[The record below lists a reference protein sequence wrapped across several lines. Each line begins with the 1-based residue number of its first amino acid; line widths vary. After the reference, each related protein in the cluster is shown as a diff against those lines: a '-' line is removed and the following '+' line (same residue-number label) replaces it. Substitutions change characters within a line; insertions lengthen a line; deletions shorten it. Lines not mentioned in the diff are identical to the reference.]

1 MTMDRFHPAVGTWFR
16 ERFGAPTEAQ
26 ARGWAEIA
34 SGRDTLIMAPTG
46 SGKTLAAFLAGIDGL
61 VRRAVG
67 GELDDVTRI
76 VYVSPLKALGADVE
90 RNLEAPLR
98 GIEATAMRL
107 GTLVPPIRT
116 ALRTGDTSQTD
127 RARILRRPPH
137 VLITTPESLY
147 LLLTSEKGRG
157 VLGGVE
163 TVIVDEIHALVGNKR
178 GAHLALSLERLGAL
192 VGRKLVR
199 IGLSATVQAVDE
211 VAHFLVGSM
220 PSDIGKSA
228 PRPCRIVDAGR
239 KQPLDIGVEVPKE
252 PLGAVA
258 SREAWKD
265 VHARLGALIGA
276 HKTTLIFVPSRRMCE
291 RVAHDLEAL
300 LGKGIVAAHHGALAK
315 RTRLGVERR
324 LQSGQLRAVV
334 ATASLELGIDIGD
347 VELVCQ
353 LGSPR
358 SIAVLRQRIG
368 RAHHSVGGTPKGRIF
383 AMTRDELVECAAAA
397 RAMVRG
403 QIDRH
408 VDRPAPLDVLSQQLV
423 ATCAAGKGA
432 DSESAA
438 AAWGDDELYAL
449 VRGAAPYAG
458 LPRQEFDD
466 VVAML
471 GDGIATRRG
480 RSGAH
485 LHLDRVNGKVRGRR
499 GARLA
504 ALTSGGAIP
513 DKADYAVVEDPTGAV
528 VGTLDEDFAI
538 ESMAGDIFLLGSHS
552 WRIRRVENGVVRV
565 EDAAGL
571 PPTVPFWNGEGLAR
585 SGELSREVAQLR
597 AELLALPSER
607 ALELLVDDC
616 KLERGAAVEA
626 LQYVVEGAQAL
637 GAVPTQTC
645 VVAERFFDDAGGM
658 QLVIHAPFGARINRA
673 WGLALRKKFCRTFD
687 FELQAAASDDAILL
701 SIGPQHSFP
710 LDAIFGFVTPA
721 TVEETLVQA
730 ALQSPMW
737 ETRWRWNATRALA
750 VLRFTSG
757 KRTPP
762 PLLRM
767 RAADLMAAVFPEA
780 AGCQDNHGG
789 AMRED
794 MALPEHPLVTETVR
808 DCLQEAMDADGLR
821 DVLERVAAGEIT
833 CVARDTVAPSPWAH
847 AILNAMPYTF
857 LDDAPLEERRSRAV
871 KSTRTTGDLGI
882 VDGDAI
888 RAVVAEA
895 EPDPRDADELHDLL
909 CTAIALAPRHG
920 WRAFYDQLAAAGRAS
935 TIRPV
940 HTDLWVATERRA
952 VAEAAYAA
960 DDVATTAL
968 VGGFLMT
975 AGPQTAAQIGAALE
989 LTIDRVD
996 IALARLEA
1004 DGRVLQGHFAH
1015 GAGGPVEWCERG
1027 LLQRIHRRT
1036 IGTLRERVRPVT
1048 PADFVRFLLRWQ
1060 HVMPGTRLHGVE
1072 GVAKVVDQLEG
1083 LELPAAAWEREVLP
1097 SRVHDYAP
1105 AMLDELCLSGEIAWA
1120 RLRVTPPEAELNPR
1134 ARAGAIGLFAR
1145 THAGW
1150 LIDPYARTDAPPS
1163 TWEHLSPLAREVA
1176 AHLERRGAAF
1186 VADLATA
1193 LNPGGPEPM
1202 TKIEDALWELLRTG
1216 AATSDGF
1223 AGLRSLLT
1231 PRADRPRRGV
1241 AGRWSLLH
1249 RDAPRRAEDA
1259 GPFGDGSPV
1268 ELAWAYLRRWGV
1280 MMRQLLVRESAAP
1293 PWRELVAVYR
1303 RLEARGEIRGG
1314 RFVSGVS
1321 GEQFALPGAVE
1332 ALRALHHRHGAAPPA
1347 PEEVRVAA
1355 TDPLNLVGI
1364 LTPGPRVPSV
1374 GGHSVAYRNGVPNL
1388 PPPAEI
1394 SRGVA

>member
-1 MTMDRFHPAVGTWFR
+1 MLEAFHPAVATWFR
-16 ERFGAPTEAQ
+16 ERFSAPTEAQ
-26 ARGWAEIA
+26 SRGWAEIA

-61 VRRAVG
+61 VRRAVSG
-67 GELDDVTRI
+67 GLDDVTRI
-76 VYVSPLKALGADVE
+76 LYVSPLKALGADVE

-157 VLGGVE
+157 VLSGAE

-178 GAHLALSLERLGAL
+178 GAHLALSLERLDHL
-192 VGRKLVR
+192 VGRKLTR
-199 IGLSATVQAVDE
+199 IGLSATVHAAEEVGCFLTGVDE
-211 VAHFLVGSM
+211 RGRA
-220 PSDIGKSA
+220 
-228 PRPCRIVDAGR
+228 RPCRIVDAGR
-239 KQPLDIGVEVPKE
+239 KQPLDVAVEVPRE

-265 VHARLGALIGA
+265 VHTRLCTLIGE
-276 HKTTLIFVPSRRMCE
+276 HKTTLVFVPSRRLCE
-291 RVAHDLEAL
+291 RVAHDLEEL
-300 LGKGIVAAHHGALAK
+300 LGKGVVAAHHGALAK

-368 RAHHSVGGTPKGRIF
+368 RAHHAVGGTPKGRIF
-383 AMTRDELVECAAAA
+383 AMTRDELLECAAAA

-403 QIDRH
+403 TIDRH

-423 ATCAAGKGA
+423 ATCATGDFGA
-432 DSESAA
+432 QA
-438 AAWGDDELYAL
+438 LYQL
-449 VRGAAPYAG
+449 VRGAAPYAA
-458 LPRQEFDD
+458 LPRDEFDD
-466 VVAML
+466 VLDML
-471 GDGIATRRG
+471 GDGVATRRG

-485 LHLDRVNGKVRGRR
+485 LHLDRVNQRVRGRR

-513 DKADYAVVEDPTGAV
+513 DKADYLVVEDPTEAV

-552 WRIRRVENGVVRV
+552 WRIRRVEAGKVRV
-565 EDAAGL
+565 EDANGL

-585 SGELSREVAQLR
+585 TAELSREVAELRRELSQLPIEG
-597 AELLALPSER
+597 ALAL
-607 ALELLVDDC
+607 LTGDC
-616 KLERGAAVEA
+616 CVEHGGAAQA
-626 LQYVVEGAQAL
+626 LQYVVEGTQAL
-637 GAVPTQTC
+637 GAVPTQDC

-673 WGLALRKKFCRTFD
+673 WGLALRKKFCRAFD

-710 LDAIFGFVTPA
+710 LDAIFGFVAPEV
-721 TVEETLVQA
+721 VEETLVQA

-750 VLRFTSG
+750 VLRFSSG
-757 KRTPP
+757 RRTPP

-767 RAADLMAAVFPEA
+767 RAANLMAAVFPEA

-794 MALPEHPLVTETVR
+794 MALPDHPLVLETMR

-821 DVLERVAAGEIT
+821 GVLERIRAGQVQ
-833 CVARDTVAPSPWAH
+833 CLARDTVAPSPWAH

-871 KSTRTTGDLGI
+871 STRRTEGALAV

-895 EPDPRDADELHDLL
+895 EPDPRDPDELHDLL
-909 CTAIALAPRHG
+909 CTAIAVAPRTS
-920 WRAFYDQLAAAGRAS
+920 WRDWYDALVAAGRAS
-935 TIRPV
+935 TLRGR
-940 HTDLWVATERRA
+940 WVATERRA
-952 VAEAAYAA
+952 LAEGAYA
-960 DDVATTAL
+960 DDDAGTTAL
-968 VGGFLMT
+968 VGGYLLT
-975 AGPQTAAQIGAALE
+975 SGPVTVAVIAAALE
-989 LTIDRVD
+989 LPTDRVD
-996 IALARLEA
+996 VALARLEA
-1004 DGRVLQGHFAH
+1004 DGRILQGSFS
-1015 GAGGPVEWCERG
+1015 GSSTVEWCERG

-1036 IGTLRERVRPVT
+1036 IGSLRERVRPVA
-1048 PADFVRFLLRWQ
+1048 PSDLIRFLLRWQ
-1060 HVMPGTRLHGVE
+1060 HVMPGTRLFGVD
-1072 GVAKVVDQLEG
+1072 GVARVVEQLEG
-1083 LELPAAAWEREVLP
+1083 LELPAAAWEREILP

-1105 AMLDELCLSGEIAWA
+1105 AMLDELCLSGEVAWA

-1145 THAGW
+1145 AHASFI
-1150 LIDPYARTDAPPS
+1150 IDPYARTDEPPS
-1163 TWEHLSPLAREVA
+1163 KWAHLSPLSREVA
-1176 AHLERRGAAF
+1176 AALELRGAAF
-1186 VADLATA
+1186 VGDLAAA
-1193 LNPGGPEPM
+1193 LGRAVPE
-1202 TKIEDALWELLRTG
+1202 IEDALWELVRTG

-1223 AGLRSLLT
+1223 AGLRTLIT
-1231 PRADRPRRGV
+1231 PRSERARRGV

-1249 RDAPRRAEDA
+1249 RDAPRRAADA

-1268 ELAWAYLRRWGV
+1268 ELAWIYLRRWGV
-1280 MMRQLLVRESAAP
+1280 MMRQLLLREPAAP
-1293 PWRELVAVYR
+1293 PWRDLVAVYR

-1314 RFVSGVS
+1314 RFVGGMS
-1321 GEQFALPGAVE
+1321 GEQFALPEAVE
-1332 ALRALHHRHGAAPPA
+1332 ALRALKSAPLVA
-1347 PEEVRVAA
+1347 EEVRVAA

-1364 LTPGPRVPSV
+1364 LTPGPRVPTVSAQPL
-1374 GGHSVAYRNGVPNL
+1374 GYRNGVPVL
-1388 PPPAEI
+1388 AV
-1394 SRGVA
+1394 RGVA

>member
-1 MTMDRFHPAVGTWFR
+1 VALDRFHAAVATWFR
-16 ERFGAPTEAQ
+16 ERFGVPTEAQ
-26 ARGWAEIA
+26 TRGWAEIA

-76 VYVSPLKALGADVE
+76 LYVSPLKALGADVE
-90 RNLEAPLR
+90 RNLDAPLR

-107 GTLVPPIRT
+107 GVMVPPIRT

-127 RARILRRPPH
+127 RARIVRRPPH
-137 VLITTPESLY
+137 VLITTPESMY

-157 VLGGVE
+157 VLAGVE

-178 GAHLALSLERLGAL
+178 GAHMALSLERLDAL
-192 VGRKLVR
+192 VTSSGQRRPTR

-211 VAHFLVGSM
+211 VAAFLTGVADDG
-220 PSDIGKSA
+220 A
-228 PRPCRIVDAGR
+228 RPCRIVDAGR
-239 KQPLDIGVEVPKE
+239 KQPLDVLVEVPKE
-252 PLGAVA
+252 PLSAVA

-265 VHARLGALIGA
+265 VHERLGALINE

-315 RTRLGVERR
+315 RTRLSVEKK

-368 RAHHSVGGTPKGRIF
+368 RAHHAVGGTPKGRIF
-383 AMTRDELVECAAAA
+383 AMTRDEVVECAAAA

-423 ATCAAGKGA
+423 ATCSTG
-432 DSESAA
+432 DF
-438 AAWGDDELYAL
+438 GDDALYRL
-449 VRGAAPYAG
+449 VRGAAPYAN
-458 LPRQEFDD
+458 LPRSEFDD

-485 LHLDRVNGKVRGRR
+485 LHLDRVNKRVRGRR
-499 GARLA
+499 GARIA

-513 DKADYAVVEDPTGAV
+513 DKADYLVVEDPTEAV

-552 WRIRRVENGVVRV
+552 WRIRRVEAGVVRV

-585 SGELSREVAQLR
+585 SEELSREVAELR
-597 AELLALPSER
+597 GELLGRPVDAAL
-607 ALELLVDDC
+607 ALLVDDC
-616 KLERGAAVEA
+616 KLERGAAEQA
-626 LQYVVEGAQAL
+626 LQYVVEGAEAL
-637 GAVPTQTC
+637 GVVPTQTC

-673 WGLALRKKFCRTFD
+673 WGLALRKKFCRAFD

-710 LDAIFGFVTPA
+710 LDAIFGFVTPGI
-721 TVEETLVQA
+721 VEETLVQA

-737 ETRWRWNATRALA
+737 ETRWRWNATRSLA
-750 VLRFTSG
+750 VLRFTGG

-789 AMRED
+789 VMRED
-794 MALPEHPLVTETVR
+794 MALPDHPLVLETMR
-808 DCLQEAMDADGLR
+808 DCLQEAMDAEGLKR
-821 DVLERVAAGEIT
+821 VLERVAAGEIQ

-871 KSTRTTGDLGI
+871 KSGRTQGDLGI

-909 CTAIALAPRHG
+909 CTAVALQPRG
-920 WRAFYDQLAAAGRAS
+920 AWRAWYDELVNTGRAS
-935 TIRPV
+935 TIHGR
-940 HTDLWVATERRA
+940 WVATERRA
-952 VAEAAYAA
+952 LAEGAYGD
-960 DDVATTAL
+960 DDVATSAL
-968 VGGFLMT
+968 VGGFMLT
-975 AGPQTAAQIGAALE
+975 AGPQTAAQVAAALALPTE
-989 LTIDRVD
+989 RVD

-1004 DGRVLQGHFAH
+1004 DGRVLQGSFT
-1015 GAGGPVEWCERG
+1015 GAKILEWCERG

-1036 IGTLRERVRPVT
+1036 IGTLRERTRPVA
-1048 PADFVRFLLRWQ
+1048 PSEFVRFLLRWQ

-1072 GVAKVVDQLEG
+1072 GVAKVIDQLEG
-1083 LELPAAAWEREVLP
+1083 LELPAPAWEREILP
-1097 SRVHDYAP
+1097 ARVHDYAP
-1105 AMLDELCLSGEIAWA
+1105 AMLDELCLSGEVAWA
-1120 RLRVTPPEAELNPR
+1120 RLRVTPPEGELNPR

-1150 LIDPYARTDAPPS
+1150 LIDPYARTDEPAS
-1163 TWEHLSPLAREVA
+1163 TWAHLSSLARDVA
-1176 AHLERRGAAF
+1176 AVLERRGAAF
-1186 VADLATA
+1186 VGDLAGA
-1193 LNPGGPEPM
+1193 LSRAVPE
-1202 TKIEDALWELLRTG
+1202 IEDALWELARTG
-1216 AATSDGF
+1216 AVTSDGF
-1223 AGLRSLLT
+1223 AGLRTLLT
-1231 PRADRPRRGV
+1231 PRSERPRRGV

-1280 MMRQLLVRESAAP
+1280 VMRQLLVRESAAP
-1293 PWRELVAVYR
+1293 PWRDLVAVYR

-1314 RFVSGVS
+1314 RFVSGMT
-1321 GEQFALPGAVE
+1321 GEQFALGEAVE
-1332 ALRALHHRHGAAPPA
+1332 ALRALKSAPLA

-1364 LTPGPRVPSV
+1364 LTPGPRIPSV
-1374 GGHSVAYRNGVPNL
+1374 SGHTLVYRNGVPVQD
-1388 PPPAEI
+1388 
-1394 SRGVA
+1394 SDVRVA